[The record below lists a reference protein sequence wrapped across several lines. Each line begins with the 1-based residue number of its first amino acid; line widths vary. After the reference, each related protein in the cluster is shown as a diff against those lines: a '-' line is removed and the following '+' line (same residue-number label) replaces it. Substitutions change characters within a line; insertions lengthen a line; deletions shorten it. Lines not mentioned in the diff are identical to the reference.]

1 MDPLAREFSPLRNV
15 ERGRK
20 LRGERRPSSMEIAK
34 LVKTALEETRM
45 LILGAQILLG
55 FELSGVFRN
64 GLTDLPL
71 HACLLDGVALLLM
84 VVTVVL
90 IIAPETYHHYIEYDA
105 DTRTLS
111 PAHLAD
117 GRLRIAALR
126 AQSGWRP
133 VHCRE
138 LSAASPPGRPQGAS
152 LLFLGWAAGTGF
164 PTCAGCKPVTRSE
177 RRP

>member
-1 MDPLAREFSPLRNV
+1 
-15 ERGRK
+15 
-20 LRGERRPSSMEIAK
+20 MEIAK

-90 IIAPETYHHYIEYDA
+90 IIAPETYHHYVEYDA

-111 PAHLAD
+111 TSSSRGWPLAHCCPSRSVWVAPCSL
-117 GRLRIAALR
+117 
-126 AQSGWRP
+126 SGIIGGLP
-133 VHCRE
+133 T
-138 LSAASPPGRPQGAS
+138 GA
-152 LLFLGWAAGTGF
+152 AAGCLFVVLGLGCWYGLPYLRRLQTGNE
-164 PTCAGCKPVTRSE
+164 E
-177 RRP
+177 RRPTVSKA